1 LHRFGV
7 DIRRIVPN
15 IAIAAVLGLT
25 ACAGSGSAVSPAHVG
40 SAIPTPTPT
49 ATAQPTA
56 TPKPTAAPTVIPTA
70 IATATPTPRAT
81 ATPTPVPTATPTP
94 VPTATPTPVPTATP
108 TPVPTAQ
115 PQVVHVG
122 FAYGGVT
129 DPVYGF
135 IADYALA
142 AASTTPTTITVK
154 AGSRIVFEND
164 DPNSPHTAS
173 GLGTTGFPPSFDNAS
188 GNTASGST
196 IDGGLTWSSGY
207 IANAGTSSVFTVG
220 PPGVY
225 YFGCAYHYSRFS
237 MRDVIIS
244 N

>member
-1 LHRFGV
+1 VVFGC
-7 DIRRIVPN
+7 
-15 IAIAAVLGLT
+15 LGP
-25 ACAGSGSAVSPAHVG
+25 PA
-40 SAIPTPTPT
+40 
-49 ATAQPTA
+49 A
-56 TPKPTAAPTVIPTA
+56 TPKPSAAPTAAATPVATAAPTPV
-70 IATATPTPRAT
+70 ATAA
-81 ATPTPVPTATPTP
+81 PTPVATAAPTP
-94 VPTATPTPVPTATP
+94 VV
-108 TPVPTAQ
+108 TAQ

-122 FAYGGVT
+122 FGYAGGT

-135 IADYALA
+135 IADYALD
-142 AASTTPTTITVK
+142 STSTAVSTIAVK

-164 DPNSPHTAS
+164 DPTAPHTAS
-173 GLGTTGFPPSFDNAS
+173 GLGTTGFPTNFDNTS

-207 IANAGTSSVFTVG
+207 IANAGLSSVFTVG

-225 YFGCAYHYSRFS
+225 YFGCTYHYARFS